1 MEEHRLRVRI
11 IVGSMLLMLLVL
23 GIRLAQLQLVDAN
36 AYSGETQSIAVREKR
51 VIPAR
56 GAIMD
61 RNGLLM
67 VDNEFTYTITITPRF
82 FDESQIGLLAELLG
96 VPDSTV
102 QNRLREARAWSA
114 FRPSPAFREVPFEVF
129 SRLQENAHRL
139 PGVWYDEEQKR
150 RYLTPA
156 HATHV
161 LGYTREITRTELER
175 RINSDYRQGDLIG
188 KSGLEKS
195 YEPMLRGDLGS
206 ELKLVNV
213 HGLEVGGFR
222 EGAADLHPTSGY
234 DLHLALDS
242 RLQAFAESLFVNKR
256 GAVVALDP
264 NNGEI
269 LSMVSMPDLDPDVFA
284 RSMSAAEWQG
294 LTASESTPLFNR
306 ATMSMMP
313 PGSTWKPFMALMA
326 LQEGLI
332 TPDQKVYCA
341 GGHPIGRGL
350 RFKCLGV
357 HGYVDVSTAILKSCN
372 TFFFEMMRRAD
383 VNTFRRYANEF
394 GFGTLVPSDIA
405 EQTVG
410 LIPDSAYYNRVY
422 PRGWTVGYSMNL
434 GIGQG
439 DMGVTA
445 MQLARYAATLATRGT
460 VPVPHLVRYL
470 HHPETDSTIVPPL
483 EPTHRVPVDSAYFD
497 IVRNSMHQL
506 MEIGSGLYFKIP
518 GISSAGKTGTA
529 QAPGDQKSHSL
540 FIMFAPFDAPKI
552 AIAVIVENAGAG
564 ATQAG
569 PIASLM
575 AEHYLK
581 GRVTPSPGRR
591 WLMQRLVNDLHSED
605 L

>member
-1 MEEHRLRVRI
+1 
-11 IVGSMLLMLLVL
+11 
-23 GIRLAQLQLVDAN
+23 
-36 AYSGETQSIAVREKR
+36 
-51 VIPAR
+51 
-56 GAIMD
+56 
-61 RNGLLM
+61 M

-82 FDESQIGLLAELLG
+82 FDEAQVGLLAELLG
-96 VPDSTV
+96 VPDTTV
-102 QNRLREARAWSA
+102 ENRLAEALAWSA
-114 FRPSPAFREVPFEVF
+114 FRPSPAFREVPFEIF

-156 HATHV
+156 HATHI
-161 LGYTREITRTELER
+161 LGYAREITRGELER
-175 RINSDYRQGDLIG
+175 QETPDYRQGDLIG
-188 KSGLEKS
+188 KSGIEKS
-195 YEPMLRGDLGS
+195 YEPFLRGTLGS

-213 HGLEVGGFR
+213 HGLEVGGYR
-222 EGAADLHPTSGY
+222 SGAADLHPTSGY

-256 GAVVALDP
+256 GAVVAMDP

-269 LSMVSMPDLDPDVFA
+269 LTMVSMPDLDPDVFA
-284 RSMSAAEWQG
+284 RSMTASEWHS
-294 LTASESTPLFNR
+294 LTASEVSPMFNR

-313 PGSTWKPFMALMA
+313 PGSTWKPFMALLA

-341 GGHPIGRGL
+341 GGHPIGRGI

-357 HGYVDVSTAILKSCN
+357 HGYVDISTAILKSCN

-383 VNTFRRYANEF
+383 VNTFRRYATAF
-394 GFGTLVPSDIA
+394 GFGALAPSDIG
-405 EQTVG
+405 EQSTG
-410 LIPDSAYYNRVY
+410 LIPDSSYYNRVY

-445 MQLARYAATLATRGT
+445 MQLARYASALATRGT
-460 VPVPHLVRYL
+460 LAVPHLVRYL
-470 HHPETDSTIVPPL
+470 HHPETDSVIVPPL
-483 EPTHRVPVDSAYFD
+483 EPARTIPVDSIYFD
-497 IVRNSMHQL
+497 IVRNSMHRI
-506 MEIGSGLYFKIP
+506 MESGP
-518 GISSAGKTGTA
+518 GMFFQVPGVSSAGKTGTA
-529 QAPGDQKSHSL
+529 QAPGDKKSHSL
-540 FIMFAPFDAPKI
+540 FIMFAPFEAPRV

-575 AEHYLK
+575 AERYLK
-581 GRVTPSPGRR
+581 GRISSAPSRQ
-591 WLMQRLVNDLHSED
+591 WLMRRLVSE
-605 L
+605 LQSEAL